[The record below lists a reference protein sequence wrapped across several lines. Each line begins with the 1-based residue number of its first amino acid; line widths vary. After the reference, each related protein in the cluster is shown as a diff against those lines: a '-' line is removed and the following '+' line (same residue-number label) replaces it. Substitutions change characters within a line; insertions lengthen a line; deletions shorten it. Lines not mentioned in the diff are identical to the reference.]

1 MRLLVPARNAVV
13 FSEPKLDNLSINAGT
28 DTQSGK
34 MTKLG
39 KLMAE
44 DLINNILLYTFR
56 PEDLMAVGATW
67 KPTKIMTLPHSLVVS
82 FEPEK

>member
-1 MRLLVPARNAVV
+1 MRLLVPECNVV
-13 FSEPKLDNLSINAGT
+13 VVPEPKLDNLSIATST

-34 MTKLG
+34 MTKPG

-44 DLINNILLYTFR
+44 DLFNNMLLYTFR

-67 KPTKIMTLPHSLVVS
+67 KPTKIMTLAHSLVVS

>member
-13 FSEPKLDNLSINAGT
+13 LSEPKLDNLSSNAGT

-34 MTKLG
+34 MIKLG

-44 DLINNILLYTFR
+44 DLFNNILLYTFR
-56 PEDLMAVGATW
+56 PEDLMAVSATW
-67 KPTKIMTLPHSLVVS
+67 KPTKIMTLAHSLVVS

>member
-1 MRLLVPARNAVV
+1 MRVPARSAVV
-13 FSEPKLDNLSINAGT
+13 LTDSKLDNLPINAGAG
-28 DTQSGK
+28 TQSGK

-44 DLINNILLYTFR
+44 DLFNNMLVYTFS
-56 PEDLMAVGATW
+56 PEDLVAVGATW